1 MLFELI
7 TPPSIEPFTLTELK
21 AALRVD
27 HTVDDD
33 LVMEL
38 GQTARRF
45 IERRL
50 GLAMLS
56 QTWQLVHQGY
66 TDKPIA
72 LRPGIVTGVTAVD
85 VAYGEGDFSSTTEWR
100 FIRSKPQTV
109 EVTAPCQSGGE
120 ELRELRITFT
130 AGTADPTKVPDD
142 LVRATIL
149 LAAHYYENREAVA
162 EGRYVAL
169 PQGAEALLQGFREAR
184 L

>member
-7 TPPSIEPFTLTELK
+7 TPPSVEPFTLTELK
-21 AALRVD
+21 AALRID
-27 HTVDDD
+27 HSAEDD

-50 GLAMLS
+50 GFAMLN
-56 QTWQLVHQGY
+56 QTWQLLYQGS
-66 TDKPIA
+66 PA
-72 LRPGIVTGVTAVD
+72 APLVLRPGTVTGVTSVD
-85 VAYGEGDFSSTTEWR
+85 VAYGEGEFGATTEWR
-100 FIRSKPQTV
+100 FVRSVPQTV

-120 ELRELRITFT
+120 ELRELRVTFT
-130 AGTADPTKVPDD
+130 AGGSDPANVPDD

-149 LAAHYYENREAVA
+149 LTAHYYENREAVA
-162 EGRYVAL
+162 EGRYVAM